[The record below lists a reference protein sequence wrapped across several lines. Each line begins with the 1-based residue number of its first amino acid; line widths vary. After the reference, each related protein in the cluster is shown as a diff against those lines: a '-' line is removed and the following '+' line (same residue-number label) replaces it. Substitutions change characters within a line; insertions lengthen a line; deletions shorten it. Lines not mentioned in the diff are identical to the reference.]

1 MMIRINLL
9 PIRKKVQQEAGRQI
23 LALFA
28 VVILGAAGGNV
39 YWYMEQD
46 SVVQGLHGGINAT
59 KARIAELDKT
69 IGEVKNINTRKAEVE
84 KKLAVLD
91 ELRRGRSGPVR
102 MLDAL
107 SNSIPKKAWILNFNE
122 ERGSVKLSGSAVSHD
137 DVAELMRNLNG
148 MVWTP
153 KGSGRP
159 VVHHPVPNP
168 NGLVCTPRGMGR
180 VGEQPREAKTSRVE
194 LLTADGSIEEFPVTD
209 IKPFFT
215 NVDLKS
221 TQQHGQASK
230 PGEVSTV
237 DFDISLSSNYAI

>member
-9 PIRKKVQQEAGRQI
+9 PVRKKVQREMGRQI

-28 VVILGAAGGNV
+28 LVLVGAGVGNFF
-39 YWYMEQD
+39 WYSD
-46 SVVQGLHGGINAT
+46 RDGVVQKQAEALNST
-59 KARIAELDKT
+59 RQRIADLDKT

-107 SNSIPKKAWILNFNE
+107 STSFPKKAWIKAFVE
-122 ERGSVKLSGSAVSHD
+122 ERGTVKLTGSAVSHD

-153 KGSGRP
+153 KGIGR
-159 VVHHPVPNP
+159 
-168 NGLVCTPRGMGR
+168 LV
-180 VGEQPREAKTSRVE
+180 EQRKEAKTSRVE
-194 LLTADGSIEEFPVTD
+194 LVAAEASIEEFPVGD
-209 IKPFFT
+209 IKPFFN

-221 TQQHGQASK
+221 TVQQAAK
-230 PGEVSTV
+230 NNGEPATV
-237 DFDISLSSNYAI
+237 DFDITLTANYAI

>member
-9 PIRKKVQQEAGRQI
+9 PVRKKVKQEAGRQI

-28 VVILGAAGGNV
+28 LVLLGAGAGNFF
-39 YWYMEQD
+39 WYSD
-46 SVVQGLHGGINAT
+46 RDGVVTKQKEGIAQT
-59 KARIAELDKT
+59 RKRIADLEKT
-69 IGEVKNINTRKAEVE
+69 IGEVQHINERKAEVE

-107 SNSIPKKAWILNFNE
+107 ANSIPKKAWIKSFNE
-122 ERGSVKLSGSAVSHD
+122 EQGAVSLIGSAVSHD

-153 KGSGRP
+153 KGIGR
-159 VVHHPVPNP
+159 
-168 NGLVCTPRGMGR
+168 LV
-180 VGEQPREAKTSRVE
+180 EQRRDAKTSRVE
-194 LLTADGSIEEFPVTD
+194 LLSAEISIEEFPVGD

-215 NVDLKS
+215 NVDLRS
-221 TQQHGQASK
+221 TQQQQSQSK

>member
-9 PIRKKVQQEAGRQI
+9 PVRKKVKQEAGRQI

-28 VVILGAAGGNV
+28 LVLLGAGAGNFF
-39 YWYMEQD
+39 WYSD
-46 SVVQGLHGGINAT
+46 RDGVVVKQKEGLAQT
-59 KARIAELDKT
+59 RKRIADLEKT
-69 IGEVKNINTRKAEVE
+69 IGEVKNINDRKTEVE

-107 SNSIPKKAWILNFNE
+107 ANAIPKKAWIKTFNE
-122 ERGSVKLSGSAVSHD
+122 ERGAVSLIGSAVSHD

-153 KGSGRP
+153 KGIGR
-159 VVHHPVPNP
+159 
-168 NGLVCTPRGMGR
+168 LV
-180 VGEQPREAKTSRVE
+180 EQRRDAKTSRVE
-194 LLTADGSIEEFPVTD
+194 LLSAEIAIEEFPVGD

-221 TQQHGQASK
+221 TQQQGQSSK

>member
-1 MMIRINLL
+1 MMIRINRL
-9 PIRKKVQQEAGRQI
+9 PVRAKVRPNAGRQV

-28 VVILGAAGGNV
+28 FVLVGAGVGNYMWYADRNGVVEKQA
-39 YWYMEQD
+39 E
-46 SVVQGLHGGINAT
+46 GLANT
-59 KARIAELDKT
+59 KRRIADLDKT
-69 IGEVKNINTRKAEVE
+69 IGEVKNINTRKTEVE

-107 SNSIPKKAWILNFNE
+107 STSLPKKAWIKAFNE
-122 ERGSVKLSGSAVSHD
+122 ERGSVKLTGSAVSHD

-153 KGSGRP
+153 KGIGR
-159 VVHHPVPNP
+159 
-168 NGLVCTPRGMGR
+168 LV
-180 VGEQPREAKTSRVE
+180 EQRREAKTSRVE
-194 LLTADGSIEEFPVTD
+194 LVAAEAAIEEFPVGD
-209 IKPFFT
+209 IKPFFS

-221 TQQHGQASK
+221 TQQGTNPK

-237 DFDISLSSNYAI
+237 DFDISLTANYAI

>member
-153 KGSGRP
+153 KGIGR
-159 VVHHPVPNP
+159 
-168 NGLVCTPRGMGR
+168 LV
-180 VGEQPREAKTSRVE
+180 EQRREAKTSRVE
-194 LLTADGSIEEFPVTD
+194 LLTAEVSIEEFPVTD

>member
-28 VVILGAAGGNV
+28 VVLLGAAGGNI
-39 YWYMEQD
+39 YWYLDQD
-46 SVVQGLHGGINAT
+46 SVVEGLNAGISAT
-59 KARIAELDKT
+59 NARISELDKT

-107 SNSIPKKAWILNFNE
+107 SSSIPKKAWISNFNE
-122 ERGSVKLSGSAVSHD
+122 ERGGVKLTGSAVSHD
-137 DVAELMRNLNG
+137 DVAELMRNLQA

-153 KGSGRP
+153 KGIGR
-159 VVHHPVPNP
+159 
-168 NGLVCTPRGMGR
+168 LV
-180 VGEQPREAKTSRVE
+180 EQRREAKTSRVE
-194 LLTADGSIEEFPVTD
+194 LLTAEVSIEEFPVGD

-221 TQQHGQASK
+221 TQQKSQSSK
-230 PGEVSTV
+230 PGDVSTV
-237 DFDISLSSNYAI
+237 DFDITLATNYTI

>member
-28 VVILGAAGGNV
+28 VVLLIAAGGNI
-39 YWYMEQD
+39 YWFMEQD
-46 SVVQGLHGGINAT
+46 GIVQGQREGIRAT
-59 KARIAELDKT
+59 KARITELDKT

-107 SNSIPKKAWILNFNE
+107 SSSMPKKAWLNSFNE
-122 ERGSVKLSGSAVSHD
+122 ERGSVKLAGSAVSHD
-137 DVAELMRNLNG
+137 DVAELMRNLHG

-153 KGSGRP
+153 KGIGRM
-159 VVHHPVPNP
+159 V
-168 NGLVCTPRGMGR
+168 
-180 VGEQPREAKTSRVE
+180 EQRRDAKTSRVE
-194 LLTADGSIEEFPVTD
+194 LVSAEVSIEEFPVSD
-209 IKPFFT
+209 IKPFFS
-215 NVDLKS
+215 NVDLRS
-221 TQQHGQASK
+221 TQQKGQATK
-230 PGEVSTV
+230 PGEVPTV
-237 DFDISLSSNYAI
+237 DFDITLSSNYAI